1 LAAHHLA
8 LHQQEHNSLA
18 VRHAIPVRYKHQLF
32 ASDAAALM
40 MAHFVNEKR
49 YTIAF
54 EW

>member
-18 VRHAIPVRYKHQLF
+18 VRHAIPVRYKHQHF
-32 ASDAAALM
+32 ASATAALM